1 MSTTKSPLDVYVTHQ
16 PPDTSRHDP
25 PLEVFVTYKPGIRVS
40 LNADTDRNAAGWVKQ
55 NADTARKIVR
65 TIGMTYVHSD
75 TVRRAQNHIFLNA
88 DTRRRLVYRLE
99 NQADTEMFVKS
110 RQRADSDTVR
120 RLPYS
125 AKGLNPSE
133 ISVSLVRGTLSDTF
147 QMVTPYDLPLESV
160 IEGKLLDFPYRF
172 LVYET
177 GGTGLMRTITG
188 MYDVDKLLYTPFN
201 YQLHTANA
209 TAKDHAEKIASIL
222 KKKLVIAID
231 DFTPESTYEGI
242 GATIQ
247 NLAGSLFG
255 WMGNLPQRWINVF
268 LRNDT
273 LCIIQRGHEAR
284 TIDITD
290 TKHSRPDIDR
300 KLVRS
305 VWSGKGSHT
314 ARGGSITIEPL
325 GFTGTISFSGSSC
338 RYRYGLLV
346 YESNNGETVSYD
358 YDFDDYLRKK
368 VTHTK
373 EGETITV
380 TYDYSISAAGEK
392 FLAKETEISAKPKKG
407 SSASDEGTIAWTK
420 RETRHSY
427 IGNGW
432 YGTRVYV
439 DDVYQGSSVGNGKP
453 GGRANR
459 YVMNQS
465 NLGLGGKYPSG
476 ASSEGAALFDTEFPV
491 KGDAFLKQLTKD
503 IEWLNRK
510 TEERISMDIWQ
521 YPHLIDFTDR
531 IRYEGHDYYLESNRV
546 IRTPTELKQTIEIV
560 RWY

>member
-16 PPDTSRHDP
+16 MPDTSRHDP

-55 NADTARKIVR
+55 NADTARKIVG

-88 DTRRRLVYRLE
+88 DARRRLVYQLE

-133 ISVSLVRGTLSDTF
+133 ISISLVRGTLSDTF

-177 GGTGLMRTITG
+177 GGTGLMRSITG

-305 VWSGKGSHT
+305 VWSGK
-314 ARGGSITIEPL
+314 AAILP
-325 GFTGTISFSGSSC
+325 
-338 RYRYGLLV
+338 
-346 YESNNGETVSYD
+346 
-358 YDFDDYLRKK
+358 
-368 VTHTK
+368 
-373 EGETITV
+373 
-380 TYDYSISAAGEK
+380 AGE
-392 FLAKETEISAKPKKG
+392 
-407 SSASDEGTIAWTK
+407 AS
-420 RETRHSY
+420 
-427 IGNGW
+427 
-432 YGTRVYV
+432 
-439 DDVYQGSSVGNGKP
+439 
-453 GGRANR
+453 
-459 YVMNQS
+459 
-465 NLGLGGKYPSG
+465 L
-476 ASSEGAALFDTEFPV
+476 
-491 KGDAFLKQLTKD
+491 
-503 IEWLNRK
+503 
-510 TEERISMDIWQ
+510 
-521 YPHLIDFTDR
+521 
-531 IRYEGHDYYLESNRV
+531 
-546 IRTPTELKQTIEIV
+546 
-560 RWY
+560 